1 MLRLKA
7 RHNDEDGHF
16 RLVAETFGTTAGDF
30 VSASLLQLAQITVR
44 NKKPSVEALNASLA
58 LIGAVAPENELEAA
72 LATQMAAT
80 HELSME
86 MLRRAKVADTTDAM
100 KDYGNLATKLSRTF
114 TAQMKT
120 LSDWRRG
127 GEQVVRHIHVGNGGQ
142 AVVAETVN
150 LGGRRNEEIS
160 NRGHEPFAALPCAD
174 SSRDALPVSGDE
186 GKETL
191 LPARRRP
198 GVRGAKRKQE
208 R

>member
-1 MLRLKA
+1 MSKRTTKEIAAAKRDPSEREQAAIAAARDARAQRPGRAQYDEEPDDSGVLRLKA

-100 KDYGNLATKLSRTF
+100 KDYGNVATKLSRTF
-114 TAQMKT
+114 TAQMNT

-127 GEQVVRHIHVGNGGQ
+127 GEQ
-142 AVVAETVN
+142 
-150 LGGRRNEEIS
+150 RR
-160 NRGHEPFAALPCAD
+160 GPD
-174 SSRDALPVSGDE
+174 S
-186 GKETL
+186 
-191 LPARRRP
+191 
-198 GVRGAKRKQE
+198 
-208 R
+208 